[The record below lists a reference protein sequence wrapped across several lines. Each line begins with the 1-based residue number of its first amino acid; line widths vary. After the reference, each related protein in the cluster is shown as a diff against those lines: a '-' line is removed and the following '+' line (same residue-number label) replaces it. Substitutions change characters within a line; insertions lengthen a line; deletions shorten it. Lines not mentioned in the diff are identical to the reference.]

1 MMRAFFVC
9 TELGTSTAGGGGH
22 AYHAANIGAGGVP
35 GNCLMLEKLF
45 QLQAHNTNVR
55 TEMLAGLT
63 TFLTMAY
70 ILFVNP
76 AILGETGMDKG
87 AVFVATCLAAAIG
100 SAIMGLVANYPIALA
115 PGMGLNA
122 FFTYTVVLHM
132 GHTWQ
137 VALGAVFISATLFFI
152 LSVFRIREWIINS
165 IPLPLR
171 SAISAGIGL
180 FLALIALKEAGL
192 VIANPATLVGLGD
205 LTSPGPLLAILGFF
219 LIVALEAKRVT
230 GAVMIGILVV
240 TAIAIAIGI
249 TPFAGILSMPP
260 SIAPTFLQLDIMG
273 ALDVGMISVIFAFL
287 FVDLFDNTGTLI
299 AVAKRAGLMS
309 KDGHLPKMGRALL
322 ADSTAAMSGSL
333 LGTSTTTSFIESA
346 AGVTAGGRTGLTAC
360 VVAVL
365 FLLALFFAPLAGT
378 VPAFA
383 TAPALLFVAVL
394 MTSGLAEIDWDDIT
408 VAAPVVITA
417 LSMPL
422 TFSIANGIA
431 FGFISWVVIKTLT
444 GRWQDL
450 NPALVVLAALFV
462 IKFGFFTV

>member
-1 MMRAFFVC
+1 
-9 TELGTSTAGGGGH
+9 
-22 AYHAANIGAGGVP
+22 
-35 GNCLMLEKLF
+35 MLEKLF
-45 QLQAHNTNVR
+45 QLKAHNTTVR
-55 TEMLAGLT
+55 TEILAGIT

-87 AVFVATCLAAAIG
+87 AIFVATCLAAAIG
-100 SAIMGLVANYPIALA
+100 SALMGLIANYPIALA

-137 VALGAVFISATLFFI
+137 VALGAVFISATLFFL
-152 LSVFRIREWIINS
+152 LSIFRIREWIVNS

-171 SAISAGIGL
+171 SAIAAGIGL

-192 VIANPATLVGLGD
+192 VVDNPATLVGLGD
-205 LTSPGPLLAILGFF
+205 LHAPGPLLAILGFF
-219 LIVALEAKRVT
+219 LIVALEARRVT

-240 TAIAIAIGI
+240 TAIAIGLGV
-249 TPFAGILSMPP
+249 TPFGGIVSMPP
-260 SIAPTFLQLDIMG
+260 SLAPTFLQLDIMG

-299 AVAKRAGLMS
+299 GVAKRAGLMS
-309 KDGHLPKMGRALL
+309 KDGHLPKMGRALI
-322 ADSTAAMSGSL
+322 ADSAAAMGGSL
-333 LGTSTTTSFIESA
+333 LGTSTTTSYIESA
-346 AGVTAGGRTGLTAC
+346 SGVAAGGRTGLTAI
-360 VVAVL
+360 VVAIL

-417 LSMPL
+417 LAMPL

-431 FGFISWVVIKTLT
+431 FGFIAWVVIKALA
-444 GRWQDL
+444 GRFKEI
-450 NPALVVLAALFV
+450 NPALVVLAAIFV
-462 IKFGFFTV
+462 AKFAFGVNA

>member
-1 MMRAFFVC
+1 
-9 TELGTSTAGGGGH
+9 
-22 AYHAANIGAGGVP
+22 
-35 GNCLMLEKLF
+35 MLEKLF
-45 QLQAHNTNVR
+45 QLKAHNTNVR
-55 TEMLAGLT
+55 TEILAGVT

-100 SAIMGLVANYPIALA
+100 SAIMGLIANYPIALA

-137 VALGAVFISATLFFI
+137 VALGAVFISATLFFL
-152 LSVFRIREWIINS
+152 LSIFRIREWIVNS

-171 SAISAGIGL
+171 SAIAAGIGL

-192 VIANPATLVGLGD
+192 VVDNPATLVGLGD
-205 LTSPGPLLAILGFF
+205 LHSPGPLLAILGFF
-219 LIVALEAKRVT
+219 LIVALEARRVT

-240 TAIAIAIGI
+240 TAIAIGLGV
-249 TPFAGILSMPP
+249 TPFGGIVSMPP
-260 SIAPTFLQLDIMG
+260 SLAPTFLELDIMG

-299 AVAKRAGLMS
+299 GVAKRAGLMS
-309 KDGHLPKMGRALL
+309 KDGHLPKMGRALI
-322 ADSTAAMSGSL
+322 ADSAAAMGGSL
-333 LGTSTTTSFIESA
+333 LGTSTTTSYIESA
-346 AGVTAGGRTGLTAC
+346 SGVAAGGRTGLTAI
-360 VVAVL
+360 VVAGL

-417 LSMPL
+417 LAMPL

-431 FGFISWVVIKTLT
+431 FGFIAWVVIKALA
-444 GRWQDL
+444 GRFKEL
-450 NPALVVLAALFV
+450 NPALVVLAAIF
-462 IKFGFFTV
+462 IAKFAFGVNA

>member
-1 MMRAFFVC
+1 MPAFC
-9 TELGTSTAGGGGH
+9 ARTEPGTSTTGVGGH
-22 AYHAANIGAGGVP
+22 AYHAANIGAGGVLR
-35 GNCLMLEKLF
+35 NFHMLEKLF
-45 QLQAHNTNVR
+45 QLQAHNTSVR
-55 TEMLAGLT
+55 TEILAGLT

-100 SAIMGLVANYPIALA
+100 SAIMGLIANYPIALA

-137 VALGAVFISATLFFI
+137 VALGAVFISATLFFV

-205 LTSPGPLLAILGFF
+205 LSSPGPLLAILGFF
-219 LIVALEAKRVT
+219 LIVALEARRVT

-240 TAIAIAIGI
+240 TAIAIALGV
-249 TPFAGILSMPP
+249 TPFGGILSMPP
-260 SIAPTFLQLDIMG
+260 SMAPTFLQLDIMG

-299 AVAKRAGLMS
+299 GVAKRAGLMS
-309 KDGHLPKMGRALL
+309 KDGHLPKMGRALI
-322 ADSTAAMSGSL
+322 ADSAAAMGGSL
-333 LGTSTTTSFIESA
+333 LGTSTTTSYIESA
-346 AGVTAGGRTGLTAC
+346 SGVAAGGRTGLTAI
-360 VVAVL
+360 VVAGL

-408 VAAPVVITA
+408 VAAPVVVTA
-417 LSMPL
+417 LAMPF
-422 TFSIANGIA
+422 TYSIANGIA
-431 FGFISWVVIKTLT
+431 FGFITWTLCKLLS
-444 GRWQDL
+444 GRWREL
-450 NPALVVLAALFV
+450 NSALIVLSILFV
-462 IKFGFFTV
+462 IKLGWLSA